1 MGFFTADAIEAIQKK
16 DDKKKSRRKPARI
29 PQLTKI
35 TSLATGTNHVL
46 ALDNK
51 GKVYTW
57 GAGEQG
63 QLGRHIVQYIELG
76 FRPLLLVDSAYHKSP
91 TLPVA
96 HIIALELTSRAKYTL
111 GG

>member
-51 GKVYTW
+51 GKVYAW

-63 QLGRHIVQYIELG
+63 QLGRHIVHRTRFQA
-76 FRPLLLVDSAYHKSP
+76 LLLVDSAYHKSP

-96 HIIALELTSRAKYTL
+96 HIIALLLTSRAKYTL